1 MSMVAVA
8 RPGRFRD
15 DQRAPRRPGYPDG
28 AAATRAGEEPS
39 HLERAID
46 ILGEG
51 VVLLTPTG
59 QVQWM
64 SARARERF
72 ATYFG
77 PECAAADALPE
88 PVTRWLRGPA
98 DPDAS
103 EAVRSRAPLVVT
115 REGRQ
120 LVIRFLSRGAE
131 ALLALGER
139 YASIPPDALR
149 PLGLSRRETE
159 VLAWVTEG
167 KRNGEIAT
175 ILGASNRTIDKH
187 VERILQKLGVESRT
201 AAASRAFAVLPI

>member
-1 MSMVAVA
+1 MQTS
-8 RPGRFRD
+8 
-15 DQRAPRRPGYPDG
+15 
-28 AAATRAGEEPS
+28 AGEALS
-39 HLERAID
+39 HIERAID
-46 ILGEG
+46 ILDDG
-51 VVLLTPTG
+51 VVLLTSTG

-77 PECAAADALPE
+77 PESSTDDALPE
-88 PVTRWLRGPA
+88 PVTSWLRRQA
-98 DPDAS
+98 EPDVH
-103 EAVRSRAPLVVT
+103 EVPPPRSPLVVT
-115 REGRQ
+115 RESRQ

-139 YASIPPDALR
+139 YASVPPDALR

-187 VERILQKLGVESRT
+187 VEHILRKLGVESRM
-201 AAASRAFAVLPI
+201 AAASRALAVMPT

>member
-1 MSMVAVA
+1 MSMVAAA
-8 RPGRFRD
+8 RPGRFMNEQSPYRS
-15 DQRAPRRPGYPDG
+15 PGYGDG
-28 AAATRAGEEPS
+28 VAATEAGERLS
-39 HLERAID
+39 HVERAID
-46 ILGEG
+46 ILDEG

-59 QVQWM
+59 TVQWM

-72 ATYFG
+72 AAYFG
-77 PECAAADALPE
+77 PEGSTPDALPE
-88 PVTRWLRGPA
+88 PVTRWLRGAAEP
-98 DPDAS
+98 
-103 EAVRSRAPLVVT
+103 EATPSRAPLVVT
-115 REGRQ
+115 RESRQ

-175 ILGASNRTIDKH
+175 ILGASSRTIDKH
-187 VERILQKLGVESRT
+187 VEHILRKLGVESRT
-201 AAASRAFAVLPI
+201 AAASRALAVQPT